1 MFCGCPERGEQNDIS
16 PHKTAERFLCA
27 VGVYGDSFHSN
38 SLRINLLRL
47 AAHLCGGACLS
58 CSAVAPK
65 GASRTTFPRI
75 KPQSGFYAPSV
86 YMVTVFIVTPCVS
99 AAGCG
104 QPALRYKLKM
114 RCGAG
119 GVLPRPYAW
128 IGGAV
133 RGEYGLPRQPVGWL
147 AMTGIF
153 GMGVQGWRGKG
164 SARPSP
170 IDPPRL

>member
-119 GVLPRPYAW
+119 GRGRTPPLRMDRGRGAGGIRIATPACGLARNDRDFW
-128 IGGAV
+128 HGGAGLAGQ
-133 RGEYGLPRQPVGWL
+133 GE
-147 AMTGIF
+147 
-153 GMGVQGWRGKG
+153 
-164 SARPSP
+164 RPSFP
-170 IDPPRL
+170 Y

>member
-1 MFCGCPERGEQNDIS
+1 MRGVEDAA
-16 PHKTAERFLCA
+16 PYT
-27 VGVYGDSFHSN
+27 GD
-38 SLRINLLRL
+38 
-47 AAHLCGGACLS
+47 GGA
-58 CSAVAPK
+58 V
-65 GASRTTFPRI
+65 
-75 KPQSGFYAPSV
+75 Q
-86 YMVTVFIVTPCVS
+86 
-99 AAGCG
+99 
-104 QPALRYKLKM
+104 
-114 RCGAG
+114 AG
-119 GVLPRPYAW
+119 GVEPRPYAW